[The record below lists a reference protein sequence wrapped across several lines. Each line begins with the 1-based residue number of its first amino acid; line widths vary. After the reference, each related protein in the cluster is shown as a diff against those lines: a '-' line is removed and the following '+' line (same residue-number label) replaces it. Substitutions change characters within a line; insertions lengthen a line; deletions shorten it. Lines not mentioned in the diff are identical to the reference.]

1 MMYSHVTYEEH
12 KAWLG
17 RMAENLNEVGLAELV
32 GFNMAGACAL
42 PDSWYSDRADL
53 RAACERG
60 FRDGKIKLAVDEIM
74 RPRR

>member
-1 MMYSHVTYEEH
+1 MYRHATYQEH
-12 KAWLG
+12 KEWLAK
-17 RMAENLNEVGLAELV
+17 RAENLNEAGLAELI
-32 GFNMAGACAL
+32 GFHVARADAL
-42 PDSWYSDRADL
+42 PGSWYSDRSDL